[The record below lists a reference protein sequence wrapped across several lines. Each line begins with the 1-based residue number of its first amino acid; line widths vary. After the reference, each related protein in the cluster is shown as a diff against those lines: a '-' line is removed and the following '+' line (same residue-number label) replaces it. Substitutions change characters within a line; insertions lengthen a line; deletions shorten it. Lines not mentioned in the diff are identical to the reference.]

1 MNIVVLGPCSNC
13 IARVYN
19 KRTCIGPLCN
29 GGSMLLAMACGSS
42 GEVAIHSM
50 TILYHCFPTAV
61 LLLCV

>member
-1 MNIVVLGPCSNC
+1 
-13 IARVYN
+13 
-19 KRTCIGPLCN
+19 
-29 GGSMLLAMACGSS
+29 MLLAMACGSS